1 MNYVSLVAGWLV
13 YFLLHSLLASMAVKK
28 GAQQVLGSAF
38 RFYRLGYTLVSS
50 VGLVVLLIMNGSIES
65 AYYFERGGVVRFLSL
80 VFTTF
85 GVMLIQVSFRQ
96 YRLKAFLGFEPE
108 VNSLRLHG
116 VLTWIRHPIY
126 SGLILI
132 LIGFFL
138 FIPNQPTLVSCGCAF
153 IYLPI
158 GIYLEERKMILEF
171 GQRYLDYRKEVPALV
186 PRWSR
191 ITGRLTL
198 KEPADE

>member
-1 MNYVSLVAGWLV
+1 MNYATLVTGWLV
-13 YFLLHSLLASMAVKK
+13 YFLLHSLLASTAVKK

-38 RFYRLGYTLVSS
+38 KYYRLGYSLMST
-50 VGLVVLLIMNGSIES
+50 VGLIILLVMNGSI
-65 AYYFERGGVVRFLSL
+65 AADYYFEPGGIVRFLSL

-108 VNSLRLHG
+108 VNSLRHHG
-116 VLTWIRHPIY
+116 VLMYVRHPIY

-138 FIPNQPTLVSCGCAF
+138 FIPNLPTLLSCGCTF
-153 IYLPI
+153 VYLPI
-158 GIYLEERKMILEF
+158 GIYLEERKMIQEF
-171 GQRYLDYRKEVPALV
+171 GQRYLDYRKEVPALI
-186 PRWSR
+186 PHWSR
-191 ITGRLTL
+191 LTGR
-198 KEPADE
+198 